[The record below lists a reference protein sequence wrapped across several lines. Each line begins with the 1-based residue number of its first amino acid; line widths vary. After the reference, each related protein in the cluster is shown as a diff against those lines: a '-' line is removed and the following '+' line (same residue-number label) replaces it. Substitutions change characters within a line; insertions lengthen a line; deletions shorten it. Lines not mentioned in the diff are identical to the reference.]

1 MSDQQKLDDKDAPAG
16 AAEKGQAEQPEQQDV
31 PLVGKTEEV
40 DPATVDSMI
49 EDRFEATDN

>member
-1 MSDQQKLDDKDAPAG
+1 MTDQRKLDENDTEAKPTEKDQPA
-16 AAEKGQAEQPEQQDV
+16 QPELHDV

-40 DPATVDSMI
+40 DPATIDSMI

>member
-1 MSDQQKLDDKDAPAG
+1 MTDQRKLDDNDAKATATEKDQ
-16 AAEKGQAEQPEQQDV
+16 AAQPDLQDV

-40 DPATVDSMI
+40 DPATVDAMI